1 MFIRY
6 FEYFYVFLKGICDSV
21 FFCEVYQDLELK
33 EKDVLVLL
41 KECFLELVKNEKLDE
56 VSDGDEDDD
65 DEVGDDNWDD
75 DDDDDDDNFVGVVGM
90 VFV

>member
-1 MFIRY
+1 M
-6 FEYFYVFLKGICDSV
+6 
-21 FFCEVYQDLELK
+21 K